1 MSEFA
6 PPGVPVHAT
15 ERSAQALT
23 PEAIDTLLADF
34 RRWLEQAAMP
44 PVDGAAPPP
53 PPAEPVDLHTL
64 LGQFLAV
71 RHEVNLQTKAVRAQQ
86 EQNTESLRQ
95 LSTALDALWKAQ
107 ATATQAQQQ
116 AVDEEVRPLLK
127 ALVNLHDALSLAS
140 REAQRV
146 QDTLLPALAELATEP
161 AALPLALESVEAP
174 PLDAPRRPLLA
185 RMLGVRGVDE
195 GRISDWQRRMRTA
208 LEQAALTRHQE
219 YQATERDRSERGR
232 QSADRVRQF
241 LGSLVT
247 GYRMGLQRV
256 ERALDQQG
264 LEPIPA
270 VGTIFDPERM
280 EVLEAVA
287 DTGRPSGEVI
297 EEVRRGYLWRGRVF
311 RFAQVRV
318 ARS

>member
-6 PPGVPVHAT
+6 PPGVPVHA
-15 ERSAQALT
+15 AQRPAQTLT
-23 PEAIDTLLADF
+23 PEAIDPLLADF
-34 RRWLEQAAMP
+34 RRWLEQL
-44 PVDGAAPPP
+44 AAPPADGAVP
-53 PPAEPVDLHTL
+53 PPSPAEPVDLHTL

-86 EQNTESLRQ
+86 ELNTETLHE
-95 LSTALDALWKAQ
+95 LSTALDALERTQETSA
-107 ATATQAQQQ
+107 QAQQQ
-116 AVDEEVRPLLK
+116 AIDEQVRPLLK
-127 ALVNLHDALSLAS
+127 ALVDLHDALSLAS

-161 AALPLALESVEAP
+161 GALSLALESVAAPPLEAP
-174 PLDAPRRPLLA
+174 PRPFLA
-185 RMLGVRGVDE
+185 RVLGVPGVDE
-195 GRISDWQRRMRTA
+195 ARLSDWQRRTRSA
-208 LEQAALTRHQE
+208 LEQAAQARHQE
-219 YQATERDRSERGR
+219 YQASERDRYERGR
-232 QSADRVRQF
+232 QGLDRVRQ
-241 LGSLVT
+241 LLSSLVT

-270 VGTIFDPERM
+270 VGTPFDPERM
-280 EVLEAVA
+280 EVLEAA
-287 DTGRPSGEVI
+287 ANTGRPSGEVI

-318 ARS
+318 A